1 MTLASYYTEVQ
12 GKQVGAGTWVSDV
25 FVKDAVASFTDF
37 TVSPSPCVNPG
48 DHHSPNAYSFRKEF
62 CEFPSGEQRIVTS
75 YTSPPSVH
83 TSTFSGP
90 LEPGVPW
97 VAWTWLTPSDDGAY
111 NKALGKLVDKLRDSE
126 LNVATSVGEAR
137 ETLGMLMSIA
147 QGASR
152 ALRLLQKAKRSPAG
166 REELRKL
173 LTSFGKNYLR
183 NPLQQTGSAWL
194 AWSVGVAP
202 LLADIDN
209 WRNHVLSGRDL
220 SLRFKL
226 DSRAS
231 AYQKDSTTFLV
242 SDHAWRIEMEHSH
255 RVEFGAEFEITNL
268 HQFENWRAGLTARPT
283 LVWELTTLSFVVDYF
298 YNIGQYL
305 ELYEASVLN
314 NGVRLVSGYCT
325 HGTKNEQQKSLAYSS
340 RQQYPAGHWAEWEFI
355 SRSYHCRRSVTTKA
369 RSLIH
374 SLPVPNLPTPTIP
387 KASTPLLNIAALLSQ
402 FLSEKK

>member
-1 MTLASYYTEVQ
+1 MALTSSYTEER
-12 GKQVGAGTWVSDV
+12 GTQTGTGNWASD
-25 FVKDAVASFTDF
+25 SFTKDVVTRFADF
-37 TVSPSPCVNPG
+37 SVTPSPCDNRG
-48 DHHSPNAYSFRKEF
+48 DHHSPNAYSFRKEV
-62 CEFPSGEQRIVTS
+62 CESPSGVQQSLTR
-75 YTSPPSVH
+75 YRSPPSVH
-83 TSTFSGP
+83 ASTISGP
-90 LEPGVPW
+90 TSPGTPW
-97 VAWTWLTPSDDGAY
+97 VAWAWLTPADDGTY

-137 ETLGMLMSIA
+137 ETLEMLTGIA

-152 ALRLLQKAKRSPAG
+152 ALRLLQRAKRSAAG
-166 REELRKL
+166 RQELQKL
-173 LTSFGKNYLR
+173 LSSLGRGFLN

-209 WRNHVLSGRDL
+209 WRNHVLSDRDPK
-220 SLRFKL
+220 LRFRL

-231 AYQKDSTTFLV
+231 TYQREFATLSA
-242 SDHAWRIEMEHSH
+242 SDHEWRVEMEHSH
-255 RVEFGAEFEITNL
+255 RVEFGAEFEITDL

-305 ELYEASVLN
+305 ELYEASVMN

-325 HGTKNEQQKSLAYSS
+325 HGTKNEQKKRLAHATS
-340 RQQYPAGHWAEWEFI
+340 RTYPPDHFVESEVL
-355 SRSYHCRRSVTTKA
+355 SRSYQCRRIVTTKS
-369 RSLIH
+369 RTLLT
-374 SLPVPNLPTPTIP
+374 SLPVPNLPTPKLP